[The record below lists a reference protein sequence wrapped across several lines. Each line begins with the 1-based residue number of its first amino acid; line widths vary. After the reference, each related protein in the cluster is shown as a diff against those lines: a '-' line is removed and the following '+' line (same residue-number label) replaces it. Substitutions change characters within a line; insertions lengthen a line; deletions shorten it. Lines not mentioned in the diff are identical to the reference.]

1 MRRRVFLASILGW
14 TVLLTGCAGGKL
26 TMFSGSGTLQVSAST
41 STVRAEESLQVTA
54 TSTSGE
60 ALTAVRWSVNGI
72 RGGNP
77 AVGTIDDNGR
87 YTAPASL
94 PSNNQVTIAAERGG
108 TRSSVTVTLW
118 NAIPRIASVTSREA
132 AGDTLE
138 LSISGSK
145 FVAGARVNFG
155 GTIYPSDPATL
166 TATQLKATVPA
177 SAARAGGVELSV
189 ANPEPGAAF
198 SEGTY
203 FSLSRP
209 SRPSRGSAS
218 NAAARFLTQ
227 ASFGATTAEVT
238 AINALRTNLGTM
250 AQALNQYVDDQM
262 NPAVVVPATW
272 PDIPVPFPTNP
283 NNPSQQLCGNS
294 MQCAQIL
301 WFQNALQRPDQLRQ
315 RTAFALSQIWVI
327 SGNTV
332 QQSDSYLTYY
342 RILNHGVNNGAFDR
356 YDNIMRD
363 VTQSSA
369 MGYYL
374 DMGNSAKA
382 APGSIANENY
392 ARELL
397 QLFTVGLYMLNED
410 GTFQHDGNGERIPTY
425 TEEDVQEFARALT
438 GWTFKRIDN
447 QVIWNQNF
455 SSPSTDRRGAMV
467 VSATNHDTGAKTLLQ
482 YSGAPSPTLQAGN
495 TAQQDLDGALQNI
508 FNHPNL
514 PPFVSMQLIQHL
526 VTSNPSPAYVQRVV
540 DKFKNNG
547 SGVRGDMAAV
557 IKAILMDEEARQA
570 DLYPV
575 HDNAGHLREPVL
587 YITGILRNLG
597 FSTAGAVTF
606 TSTAGTMTNIA
617 AAMPRQGLF
626 MGQNVLHSPSVF
638 NYFTPDYSIKG
649 GTLLGP
655 EFQLQTTANAPV
667 RANFVDSATRN
678 QYTGNGIDVSAT
690 LTTLANMSTNPAQL
704 VDQLDQQFMHGQ
716 MSAPMRQT
724 IIDRVSALPSVTTN
738 DRTFRARTALYL
750 VLSSSQYQVA
760 R

>member
-1 MRRRVFLASILGW
+1 MRRRVILASFLGW
-14 TVLLTGCAGGKL
+14 MILLTGCAGGKL
-26 TMFSGSGTLQVSAST
+26 TMFSGASTLQVSAST
-41 STVRAEESLQVTA
+41 STVRAGDTLQLAAASATA
-54 TSTSGE
+54 ETGAVSG
-60 ALTAVRWSVNGI
+60 TRWSVNGI
-72 RGGNP
+72 RGGNLML
-77 AVGTIDDNGR
+77 GTIDDNGR

-94 PSNNQVTIAAERGG
+94 PANNKVTISAERGG
-108 TRSSVTVTLW
+108 ASSSLTVTLW
-118 NAIPRIASVTSREA
+118 NPIPEIASVTARD
-132 AGDTLE
+132 AGDSIE
-138 LSISGSK
+138 LSLSGHK
-145 FVAGARVNFG
+145 FVAGARVNVG

-166 TATQLKATVPA
+166 TTTQLKVKVPA
-177 SAARAGGVELSV
+177 SAVSGASVEISA
-189 ANPEPGAAF
+189 ANVEPGAAF
-198 SEGTY
+198 SDATY
-203 FSLSRP
+203 FSWGRP
-209 SRPSRGSAS
+209 TRPSRGNAT

-227 ASFGATTAEVT
+227 ASFGATTTEVN

-250 AQALNQYVDDQM
+250 TQALNQYVDNQM
-262 NPAVVVPATW
+262 NPAVVVPSTW

-283 NNPSQQLCGNS
+283 NNPNQMLCGNS

-301 WFQNALQRPDQLRQ
+301 WFQNALLGNDQLRQ
-315 RTAFALSQIWVI
+315 RTAFAMSQIWVI

-342 RILNHGVNNGAFDR
+342 RILNDRAFGN
-356 YDNIMRD
+356 YYQIMD
-363 VTQSSA
+363 EVTRSSG

-382 APGSIANENY
+382 ANGGIANENY

-438 GWTFKRIDN
+438 GWTYKRVDN

-455 SSPSTDRRGAMV
+455 SSGATDRGGAMV

-482 YSGAPSPTLQAGN
+482 YSGALSPTLQAGN
-495 TAQQDLDGALQNI
+495 TAQQDLTDALQNI
-508 FNHPNL
+508 FNHPSL
-514 PPFVSMQLIQHL
+514 PPFISMQLIQHL

-557 IKAILMDEEARQA
+557 IKAILLDEEARGA
-570 DLYPV
+570 DLYLI
-575 HDNAGHLREPVL
+575 HNTSGHLREPVL
-587 YITGILRNLG
+587 YVSGILRNLG
-597 FSTAGAVTF
+597 FSTAGAVTY
-606 TSTAGTMTNIA
+606 TSPAGNMTNIA
-617 AAMPRQGLF
+617 ASMPRLGLF

-638 NYFTPDYSIKG
+638 NYFTPDYSIQG

-667 RANFVDSATRN
+667 RANFVDSLTRN
-678 QYTGNGIDVSAT
+678 QYTSSAIDVSASFT
-690 LTTLANMSTNPAQL
+690 SLVNMATNPAQL

-724 IIDRVSALPSVTTN
+724 IIDRVAAMPSVTTD

-750 VLSSSQYQVA
+750 VISSSQYQVA